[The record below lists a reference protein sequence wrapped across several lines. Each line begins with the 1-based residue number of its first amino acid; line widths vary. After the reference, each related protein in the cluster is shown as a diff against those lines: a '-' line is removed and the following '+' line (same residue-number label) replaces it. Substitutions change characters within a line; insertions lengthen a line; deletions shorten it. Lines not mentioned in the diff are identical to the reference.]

1 MKLLLPLIVL
11 VLIADAVSAESL
23 VPPGADHL
31 VPIQPDTSPSYRKLL
46 MSKLAVTPF
55 NCGRA
60 ILFPPFQ
67 AEGVTSVYWISENG
81 KRTYYVTSVD
91 AAENLWQRTDAGRYP
106 EKAESVKIRRCD
118 ASIPEKT
125 ALLVREVWRGM
136 LTGPQEPKPIQASPN
151 TAEVDA
157 TTAEF
162 WLEMDN
168 KTSLS
173 GELLFS
179 LSYPGKKTKPLIDV
193 ANALY
198 DYCKAAPEKRAQIAD
213 KIDQAATALLAQLK

>member
-67 AEGVTSVYWISENG
+67 AEGVTSV
-81 KRTYYVTSVD
+81 
-91 AAENLWQRTDAGRYP
+91 
-106 EKAESVKIRRCD
+106 
-118 ASIPEKT
+118 
-125 ALLVREVWRGM
+125 
-136 LTGPQEPKPIQASPN
+136 
-151 TAEVDA
+151 
-157 TTAEF
+157 
-162 WLEMDN
+162 
-168 KTSLS
+168 
-173 GELLFS
+173 
-179 LSYPGKKTKPLIDV
+179 
-193 ANALY
+193 
-198 DYCKAAPEKRAQIAD
+198 
-213 KIDQAATALLAQLK
+213 